1 MFGNWA
7 YKIKYRGKL
16 SSEDILV
23 TQEDSSRLVCFF
35 MNSKMEKVPKSTVS
49 FLDAP
54 KHKLKLMLVKFEKAS
69 ICIYNILIFSVGG
82 QTNPGG
88 SRPVVAEI
96 IWWQACSH
104 TSTTKNSAEQ
114 QRATLP
120 PDMSGG
126 RSGAQLGIAGGP
138 ARAEPQRQ
146 RAAVRSRSGL
156 LGAECGAGYVA
167 HGFYPSQAAI
177 HKSTP

>member
-1 MFGNWA
+1 
-7 YKIKYRGKL
+7 
-16 SSEDILV
+16 
-23 TQEDSSRLVCFF
+23 

-96 IWWQACSH
+96 IWWQPCLH

-114 QRATLP
+114 QHATLP

-156 LGAECGAGYVA
+156 LGLCRVRGRLRGTRLLP
-167 HGFYPSQAAI
+167 GPSGEPPK
-177 HKSTP
+177 HPWLPCNCPLSPSPSPSSR